1 MIRPNDVDA
10 LVLVPTKASPPST
23 DTCRVVEGFTE
34 SFPYSLQVNS
44 GTYTVEIPHRW
55 ARGLTMYI
63 LMGFWVSGVA
73 LDSWECHLPDNE
85 VNPLGLPQR
94 PGLAEPPLEA
104 LMTQPSNHT
113 RTKRDTEMAKAIVEH
128 YSRSPSTRKR
138 LHTVMEEMVLPV
150 LELIQFV
157 DTRWSSE
164 YNMLSRLHAVRKA
177 VGAELAN
184 SENNIEILTEVE
196 WKQAAG
202 IVEVL
207 GPLADATKEISG
219 DNKALKSRFSFYDS
233 DPIFCPSMLCDPR
246 FRGVLIDDMVA
257 VNTLAIEV
265 KKLSDKSSLEPN
277 IKDEHPSCSSSSSGL
292 WSSFDSIPNTT
303 QPAIDNNSEV
313 KDYLNEPRLANTLV
327 VLSSTAEDGEIE
339 VRISVGLWNSTLV
352 EDYPKVNQVNITSR
366 AKIHLPES
374 LNIRQT
380 NTQDDEAYVV
390 TTAFPDLIDQQE
402 PEAVPIWIIVVAV
415 VAGLLL
421 LILLTLV
428 LWKLGFFKRRRPD
441 PTLSG
446 NLEKSHREDNGDYSS

>member
-1 MIRPNDVDA
+1 MYVITNNFNESAYEAQLFISHPPSLTYISHIAENKRQTCIRTNNTLVVCSIGNPFKKGDVAKIILRFNPEGLEDYESHLKFVVFANSTSEEKKPQGPLELFTNVIRRAEVGLTGAVRPEQVFYGGEVKGEYAMEYRDDIGSRVLHSYQVTNKGPWSVSSLVVSIEWPFQVGNDKPQGKWLLYLDEKPIVESLVNYSSPMA
-10 LVLVPTKASPPST
+10 SLVLTDSSQLTALKSYQTKLS
-23 DTCRVVEGFTE
+23 
-34 SFPYSLQVNS
+34 
-44 GTYTVEIPHRW
+44 
-55 ARGLTMYI
+55 
-63 LMGFWVSGVA
+63 

-113 RTKRDTEMAKAIVEH
+113 RTKRDTEMNCLLGTAKCIKFNCTLFNLKKDHSATI
-128 YSRSPSTRKR
+128 K
-138 LHTVMEEMVLPV
+138 
-150 LELIQFV
+150 IQA
-157 DTRWSSE
+157 R
-164 YNMLSRLHAVRKA
+164 
-177 VGAELAN
+177 
-184 SENNIEILTEVE
+184 
-196 WKQAAG
+196 
-202 IVEVL
+202 
-207 GPLADATKEISG
+207 
-219 DNKALKSRFSFYDS
+219 
-233 DPIFCPSMLCDPR
+233 
-246 FRGVLIDDMVA
+246 
-257 VNTLAIEV
+257 
-265 KKLSDKSSLEPN
+265 
-277 IKDEHPSCSSSSSGL
+277 
-292 WSSFDSIPNTT
+292 
-303 QPAIDNNSEV
+303 
-313 KDYLNEPRLANTLV
+313 
-327 VLSSTAEDGEIE
+327 
-339 VRISVGLWNSTLV
+339 LWNSTLV